1 MIKREFTNKVRF
13 VLDELIPPFIR
24 DSYWFMFPFFY
35 LVYKGKD
42 IKRKMHFKSLVYGM
56 TDKEYQDFYNEIDT
70 ISSKRNSDLSES
82 NIRYLL
88 NNIDDS
94 PESIMDVGCGK
105 GYLLN
110 CIKKISPGSKLFGV
124 DVQNRLR
131 FEHIEFTEGNI
142 TSLPFADNSFDTVIC
157 THTIEHIVSLQQ
169 AVDELVR
176 ITRKKLIIVT
186 PCQRYFY
193 YTLDGHISFFYKQ
206 AELIRYLPFKKYSCI
221 KLEMD
226 WIYVGNKND

>member
-35 LVYKGKD
+35 IIYKGKD

-94 PESIMDVGCGK
+94 PESIMGVGCGK

-110 CIKKISPGSKLFGV
+110 CIKKISPGSK
-124 DVQNRLR
+124 
-131 FEHIEFTEGNI
+131 
-142 TSLPFADNSFDTVIC
+142 
-157 THTIEHIVSLQQ
+157 
-169 AVDELVR
+169 
-176 ITRKKLIIVT
+176 
-186 PCQRYFY
+186 
-193 YTLDGHISFFYKQ
+193 
-206 AELIRYLPFKKYSCI
+206 
-221 KLEMD
+221 
-226 WIYVGNKND
+226 